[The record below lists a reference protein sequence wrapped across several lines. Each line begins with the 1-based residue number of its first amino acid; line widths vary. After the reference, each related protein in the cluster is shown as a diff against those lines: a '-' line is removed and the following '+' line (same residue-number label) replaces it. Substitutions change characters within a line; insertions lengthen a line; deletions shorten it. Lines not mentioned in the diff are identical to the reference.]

1 MASFNVALAWTLD
14 NWEDPSHEYK
24 KAPDAPPGAF
34 AIAGINSA
42 AWPEEFAAINATPQV
57 DRAVPVAA
65 FYFKHFWTNWLS
77 ALTSDE
83 VAKRVLDMAV
93 NTVEKTAVKL
103 LQQALNTFHINGP
116 LVADGW
122 WGPLTIGIANGFD
135 ASSIVAAFQQLRVAH
150 YKENDADSPLLPQLI
165 ARALD

>member
-1 MASFNVALAWTLD
+1 MANPLICIPFVERHEDESLACEPATDSNGYGVLC
-14 NWEDPSHEYK
+14 
-24 KAPDAPPGAF
+24 
-34 AIAGINSA
+34 GINEKW
-42 AWPEEFAAINATPQV
+42 WPLDYARIVAMPQSE
-57 DRAVPVAA
+57 RLGAVTA
-65 FYFKHFWTNWLS
+65 FYVKNYWNQWY
-77 ALTSDE
+77 AQVNSDE